1 MNILTKY
8 FGEVEVNSEDVIHFP
23 NGLPGFEQE
32 QEFVVLPIDEAGI
45 YQSLQ
50 SVKSEEISLVVANPY
65 VFFKA
70 YEFSLDDK
78 TLETLRIESPSEVA
92 VFSVLT
98 LREPFSDTTANL
110 QAPIIV
116 NTRNQKGKQLIL
128 TNTPYKTRHL
138 IAEGGDTDAH
148 TE

>member
-1 MNILTKY
+1 MNIQTKY
-8 FGEVEVNSEDVIHFP
+8 FGEVEVNRDKVIHFP

-32 QEFVVLPIDEAGI
+32 QEFVVIPIDEAGI
-45 YQSLQ
+45 YQSIQ
-50 SVKSEEISLVVANPY
+50 SIISEEVSLVITNPY
-65 VFFKA
+65 VFFKE

-78 TLETLRIESPSEVA
+78 TLETLDIQNPSDLA
-92 VFSVLT
+92 VFTVLT
-98 LREPFSDTTANL
+98 LREPFRDTTANL

-116 NTRNQKGKQLIL
+116 NTRNRKGKQLIL

-148 TE
+148 T

>member
-1 MNILTKY
+1 MNIQTKY
-8 FGEVEVNSEDVIHFP
+8 FGEVEVNRDDVILFP

-50 SVKSEEISLVVANPY
+50 SIKSEEISLVVVNPY

-70 YEFSLDDK
+70 YEFFLDDK
-78 TLETLRIESPSEVA
+78 TLEALRIESPSEVA

-128 TNTPYKTRHL
+128 TNTPYMTRHL

-148 TE
+148 T

>member
-1 MNILTKY
+1 MNINTKY
-8 FGEVEVNSEDVIHFP
+8 FGEVEVKEEEVVIFP
-23 NGLPGFEQE
+23 NGLPGFEE
-32 QEFVVLPIDEAGI
+32 ELEFVILPIDEGGI
-45 YQSLQ
+45 YHSMQ
-50 SVKSEEISLVVANPY
+50 SVHKEEVSLVIANPY
-65 VFFKA
+65 LFFKN
-70 YEFSLDDK
+70 YEFELDDQ
-78 TLETLRIESPSEVA
+78 TLDTLHIERPEDVA

-116 NTRNQKGKQLIL
+116 NKSNQKGKQLIL
-128 TNTPYKTRHL
+128 TNTPYMTRHL